1 MPAWKWKKRP
11 QFQHSVQRRNSGRF
25 FQPRLEIL
33 EERAVPAANVWVA
46 GAASDHNWNTG
57 SNWSLGHAPIA
68 GEIATF
74 GQVGSLGNA
83 QDCTIN
89 TGANRCDGLSITQF
103 YSGTITAAANL
114 GLVSPIGYSQSGGT
128 FNLGSFTI
136 HDAGT
141 WNRSAPFSGTF
152 NADTGTVDFNLPAGG
167 TTSVQTEVNAGT
179 PFFNVTHSG
188 SATLQLNENLT
199 LNGSL
204 LNSSGTLNANN
215 KNITLAGNWT
225 DSASITNLA
234 TVTFNGT
241 GTENVVA
248 KSSFNTLMINVGSG
262 NIVKL
267 LTVPITVSADFSNS
281 SGTFDANHL
290 DITVGGN
297 WTNADTLMNTN
308 NVTFNAAT
316 GVVTLDNGASTLL
329 NVIHSGAGT
338 LQLLNNPLMISGTL
352 SDSAGSFDTFG
363 LDLTVTGLTTITG
376 STSTI
381 TDSGGGGNLTLDGGL
396 SMTGGKLSTELGT
409 AVLGA
414 GAPVTAISDANISA
428 TITGSLD
435 LGSTIHT
442 FTVNHGP
449 QSTDL
454 TVAATVNGTGG
465 GITKAASSG
474 VMALTMT
481 NSYTGGTMI
490 NGGNLIVSANGA
502 LGTGAGLTTVASG
515 GTLTFSGGV
524 NYTTSEPVS
533 LKGGTIASDTGNSI
547 LDSFSGP
554 INIGQG
560 GSFIRGGAGSTL
572 NLTSTT
578 ITMQGFIL
586 NVAGAGDVTIDDFL
600 SGTTA
605 AALSKSEAGTLTLNA
620 ANSYGGVSVGTSIT
634 GGTLAVGNDNAI
646 GTGPLT
652 MGDGTTLLAAGGA
665 HSLANAITLSG
676 AVTIGGTN
684 SLALNGLVSG
694 ATGSLTQTDT
704 ATLLLGD
711 ANTYAGGTTVNA
723 GSLALVTDTSTGSGS
738 LTFNNV
744 VNVLGI
750 GLARTLANSVSLGAN
765 ATLTVAGTQDFT
777 FNGVISGAS
786 GALAST
792 DPGVLTLNG
801 VNTFGG
807 GVTIN
812 QGTLS
817 VGNDS
822 ALGTGTLIL
831 TDMRMIQ
838 SVGSAHTIANNA
850 SFVDRA
856 IITGSNNLTLTGVIT
871 SSGANQQ
878 LTKVGSGAAT
888 LTGNN
893 ATYSAS
899 IFVNAGALYVNGQ
912 QPNTPVTVNSGATFG
927 GSGRVGDVMIN
938 GSILK
943 AGTATSAGALTTGK
957 VQFNTG
963 STFVVP
969 MNGPAA
975 GSGYGQLNVIG
986 TVTLGTTNVTLSLPG
1001 VFVPRP
1007 GDTLTIIN
1015 NDQTDAISGN
1025 FNGIPDGAN
1034 VVINGVTTTIHYAGG
1049 TGNDVTL
1056 TVPPAKASIVG
1067 RFGAAGQWWM
1077 AASNGSSFTNSLWAT
1092 WNPNVTWVDVQT
1104 GDFNND
1110 GHADIIG
1117 RVLQTGQWYVGIS
1130 NGSDGFT
1137 STLWSTWNPNVTWVD
1152 VHVGDFNDDGKAD
1165 IVGRVLQTGQWYV
1178 GISNGSTFTTTLWAT
1193 WNPNV
1198 TWVDVN
1204 VADFTGDGKTDIT
1217 GRFLQGGS
1225 WWTGVSSGSDF
1236 STNMWATWNPNVTW
1250 VDVKVGDFNGDGKAD
1265 ITGRVLQSGD
1275 WWTGLSTGSSFNTSF
1290 WDHWSTAVTWVDVKV
1305 GDFNGDGMTDIIG
1318 RYLQTGQ
1325 WWVGLSSRTSF
1336 TTTLWATWNP
1346 NVTWAD
1352 IQVGDFSGDGKD
1364 DIAGRWLQ
1372 AGQWYTG
1379 VSNGSTQFTTTLW
1392 DTWSPAANWADVQH
1406 GRYL

>member
-1 MPAWKWKKRP
+1 
-11 QFQHSVQRRNSGRF
+11 
-25 FQPRLEIL
+25 L

-57 SNWSLGHAPIA
+57 SNWSLGHAPIG

-74 GQVGSLGNA
+74 GQVGSLGNT

-114 GLVSPIGYSQSGGT
+114 GLISPIGYSQSGGT

-136 HDAGT
+136 HDAGVWT
-141 WNRSAPFSGTF
+141 RSSPFAGTF
-152 NADTGTVDFNLPAGG
+152 NAGTGTVDFNLPTGG
-167 TTSVQTEVNAGT
+167 STSVQTEVNAGT

-199 LNGSL
+199 LNGNL

-215 KNITLAGNWT
+215 KDITLAGNWT

-248 KSSFNTLMINVGSG
+248 KSPFNNLMITVGSG

-267 LTVPITVSADFSNS
+267 LTMPITVSGDFSNS
-281 SGTFDANHL
+281 SGTFDLNHL

-297 WTNADTLMNTN
+297 WTNADTLMNSN

-316 GVVTLDNGASTLL
+316 GVRTLDNGGSTLF

-338 LQLLNNPLMISGTL
+338 LQLQNNPLMISGTL
-352 SDSAGSFDTFG
+352 TDSAGTFDTFG
-363 LDLTVTGLTTITG
+363 LDLTVTGLTTISGT
-376 STSTI
+376 TSTV
-381 TDSGGGGNLTLDGGL
+381 TDSGGGGNLTLNGGL
-396 SMTGGKLSTELGT
+396 SMTGGKLASELGT
-409 AVLGA
+409 AVLGP

-428 TITGSLD
+428 TITGTLD
-435 LGSTIHT
+435 LGNTIHI

-449 QSTDL
+449 QSIDL

-465 GITKAASSG
+465 GITKAAAPG

-481 NSYTGGTMI
+481 NSYTGGTII

-502 LGTGAGLTTVASG
+502 LGTGAGLTTVTSG

-524 NYTTSEPVS
+524 TYTTAEPVS
-533 LKGGTIASDTGNSI
+533 LNGGTLASDTGNDI
-547 LDSFSGP
+547 VDSFSGP
-554 INIGQG
+554 VNIGQG

-572 NLTSTT
+572 DLTSTT
-578 ITMQGFIL
+578 ITMQGFVL
-586 NVAGAGDVTIDDFL
+586 TVAGAGDVTIDDVV

-620 ANSYGGVSVGTSIT
+620 ANSYGGGSVGTSVT
-634 GGTLAVGNDNAI
+634 GGTLAIGNDSAI

-652 MGDGTTLLAAGGA
+652 MGDGTMLQAAGGA

-684 SLALNGLVSG
+684 SLALNGVVSG
-694 ATGSLTQTDT
+694 ATGSLIQTLT
-704 ATLLLGD
+704 STTTLLLGA

-723 GSLALVTDTSTGSGS
+723 GSLALGTDTSPGSGTI
-738 LTFNNV
+738 TFNNM
-744 VNVLGI
+744 VNVLGVNS
-750 GLARTLANSVSLGAN
+750 ARTLANSVSLGSN

-777 FNGVISGAS
+777 FNGVISGTS

-801 VNTFGG
+801 ANTFGG
-807 GVTIN
+807 GVTIS

-822 ALGTGTLIL
+822 ALGTGIL
-831 TDMRMIQ
+831 TLTDLRTIQ
-838 SVGSAHTIANNA
+838 SVGGAHTVANNA
-850 SFVDRA
+850 SFVDRVT
-856 IITGSNNLTLTGVIT
+856 ITGSNNLTLTGVIA
-871 SSGANQQ
+871 SSGATPQ

-888 LTGNN
+888 LAGNN
-893 ATYSAS
+893 TTYSAN
-899 IFVNAGALYVNGQ
+899 IFVNAGALFVNGQ
-912 QPNTPVTVNSGATFG
+912 QPNTLVTVNSGATFG
-927 GSGRVGDVMIN
+927 GSGHVGNVTVN
-938 GSILK
+938 GSTLK
-943 AGTATSAGALTTGK
+943 AGTATSAGALTTGN
-957 VQFNTG
+957 VQFNAG

-986 TVTLGTTNVTLSLPG
+986 TATLGTTNVTLSLPG

-1015 NDQTDAISGN
+1015 NDGTDAISGN
-1025 FNGIPDGAN
+1025 FTGLSDGTS
-1034 VVINGVTTTIHYAGG
+1034 VVINGVTTTIHYSGG

-1056 TVPPAKASIVG
+1056 TVPPAKTSIVG

-1077 AASNGSSFTNSLWAT
+1077 AASTGSSFTNSLWAT

-1104 GDFNND
+1104 GDFNGD

-1137 STLWSTWNPNVTWVD
+1137 STLWASWNPNVTWVD
-1152 VHVGDFNDDGKAD
+1152 VHVGDFNGDGKAD
-1165 IVGRVLQTGQWYV
+1165 IVGRYLQGGQWYV
-1178 GISNGSTFTTTLWAT
+1178 GISNGTGFTTTLWAT
-1193 WNPNV
+1193 WNPAV

-1204 VADFTGDGKTDIT
+1204 VGDFTGDRKTDIT
-1217 GRFLQGGS
+1217 GRYLQGGS

-1236 STNMWATWNPNVTW
+1236 STTQWASWNPAVTW
-1250 VDVKVGDFNGDGKAD
+1250 TDVRVGDFNGDGKAD
-1265 ITGRVLQSGD
+1265 ITGRFLQAGS
-1275 WWTGLSTGSSFNTSF
+1275 WWTGLSTGSSFNTTM
-1290 WDHWSTAVTWVDVKV
+1290 WAGWNPNVTWVDIKV
-1305 GDFNGDGMTDIIG
+1305 GDFNGDGKDDIIG
-1318 RYLQTGQ
+1318 RYSQAGQ
-1325 WWVGLSSRTSF
+1325 WWVGLSNGSSF
-1336 TTTLWATWNP
+1336 DTKLWATWNP
-1346 NVTWAD
+1346 NVTWVD

-1372 AGQWYTG
+1372 AGQWFTG

-1392 DTWSPAANWADVQH
+1392 GTWSAAANWVDVQH